1 MLSAGK
7 IRAYY
12 NIIQINQQRTSKLTT
27 VFQDS
32 DTF

>member
-1 MLSAGK
+1 MLSAEK

-12 NIIQINQQRTSKLTT
+12 NIIQINQHRTGKLTT

-32 DTF
+32 DAF